1 MARKD
6 DKPSGFAVNRREFL
20 KSAGVVSAVTAAATP
35 PGVEAQ
41 AGVKALG
48 PGEVPVRLTVN
59 GKPLDLMIEPRVTLL
74 DALRMRADLTG
85 NKRGCDRGACG
96 ACTMIVDNRAV

>member
-6 DKPSGFAVNRREFL
+6 EKPSAVTVNRRQFL
-20 KSAGVVSAVTAAATP
+20 KSAGVVGAVTGAATP
-35 PGVEAQ
+35 PTLDAQGAVNGVNA
-41 AGVKALG
+41 VG

-59 GKPLDLMIEPRVTLL
+59 GQRVDLMIEPRVTLL

-96 ACTMIVDNRAV
+96 ACTMIV